1 MTKSQTITVLGTLAI
16 ALSPAWGQEQQKK
29 KQPASPPAS
38 TSITVDGKEISIKYG
53 APSRRDRKMFGSDG
67 RISQDPN
74 YPVWRAGANS
84 ATLLHTEAD
93 LEINGLKVP
102 KGDYT
107 LFTKVD
113 EPVWDFIV
121 SKETGQWGLAY
132 KAANDLGRVKM
143 KMSKPAAT
151 IETYKMTLSSSGG
164 KKAKLQLEFEDVV
177 AAVDIVVK

>member
-1 MTKSQTITVLGTLAI
+1 M
-16 ALSPAWGQEQQKK
+16 
-29 KQPASPPAS
+29 
-38 TSITVDGKEISIKYG
+38 
-53 APSRRDRKMFGSDG
+53 
-67 RISQDPN
+67 
-74 YPVWRAGANS
+74 
-84 ATLLHTEAD
+84 LHTEAD

>member
-1 MTKSQTITVLGTLAI
+1 MTKSQTITILATLAI
-16 ALSPAWGQEQQKK
+16 AFSPAWGQEQKK
-29 KQPASPPAS
+29 KQAASPPAT

-53 APSRRDRKMFGSDG
+53 APSRRDRKMFGPDG

-84 ATLLHTEAD
+84 ATVLHTEAD
-93 LEINGLKVP
+93 LEINGLAVP

-107 LFTKVD
+107 LFAKVD

-121 SKETGQWGLAY
+121 SKELGQWGLAY

-151 IETYKMTLSSSGG
+151 IETYKMMLSSGGG
-164 KKAKLQLEFEDVV
+164 KKAKLQLEFEDVI
-177 AAVDIVVK
+177 ATVDIVVK